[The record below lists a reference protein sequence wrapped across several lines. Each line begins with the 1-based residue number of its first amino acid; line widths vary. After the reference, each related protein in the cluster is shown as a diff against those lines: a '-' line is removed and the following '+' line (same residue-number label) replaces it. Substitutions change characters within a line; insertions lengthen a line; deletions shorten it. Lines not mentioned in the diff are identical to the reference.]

1 MMARL
6 PLSPLAWGIAAAL
19 IVAVPQLRFA
29 EFNSD
34 DYSHLAVLEGIEI
47 HRGMDSLHL
56 YVFLD
61 GSPDLV
67 ARRMAEGPTAWYSDP
82 SATIRFFR
90 PLSSA
95 LLALNHRIAGLEPLG
110 YAIHSLLWYLL
121 LIVLVSL
128 LYRRIFPTPSGG
140 GSHPGTYL
148 ALVMFALSSSNCSLV
163 MWSATR
169 WILISATFGL
179 AGLIAHLRWREEG
192 WMPGLPLSLLAFSA
206 AFLAGEASLSVL
218 AFLAAY
224 EIVGNPQPLRQRVTA
239 LLPPGL
245 LAAGYLLFYKGMGY
259 GSTSVRAYLDPFENP
274 AGFLVALPTK
284 VAAMLGEL
292 FLGIPSAPWFFP
304 AMRSGRAMAGL
315 AAGVLVTLFIYPCW
329 QRSARRQRRR
339 VLWMV
344 AGMLGS
350 LLPLAARAPNPHI
363 LLIPFVGGAFL
374 VSFAGCYWWRCA
386 RERLD
391 ARSGLAALAG
401 LGFAFALLIRPPFVW
416 FGFGP
421 GWRQAHDQLEQFHTQ
436 SIVSDV
442 LPGQKAVF
450 LNFNSWA
457 LEFHGYYYRKVMGL
471 PMPDAWWHLSRSPL
485 EHRYRRTG
493 ANTLELEVMNGGLAA
508 PALSRQGD
516 VRSLPGLEI
525 TILEMGPEG
534 ITRVRFEFDHEL
546 THSAYRFMVWRGGTL
561 ESAEVP
567 AVGGMLVVNQATTS

>member
-1 MMARL
+1 MSARL
-6 PLSPLAWGIAAAL
+6 PFPPLAWGIAAAL
-19 IVAVPQLRFA
+19 IIAVPQLRFA
-29 EFNSD
+29 EFNTD
-34 DYSHLAVLEGIEI
+34 DYSQLAVLEGLEI

-56 YVFLD
+56 YGFLD

-67 ARRMAEGPTAWYSDP
+67 ARRMAEGPTPWYSDP

-95 LLALNHRIAGLEPLG
+95 LMTLNHRIAGLEPIG

-121 LIVLVSL
+121 LIVLVGL

-140 GSHPGTYL
+140 GSHPGVYL
-148 ALVMFALSSSNCSLV
+148 ALVMFAVSSSNCTLV

-169 WILISATFGL
+169 WILISATLGL
-179 AGLIAHLRWREEG
+179 AGLMAHLRWREEG
-192 WMPGLPLSLLAFSA
+192 WTPGLPLSLLACSA

-218 AFLAAY
+218 AYVAAY
-224 EIVGNPQPLRQRVTA
+224 ELVGSAQPLKQRVTA

-245 LAAGYLLFYKGMGY
+245 LAAGYLLFYKGMSY
-259 GSTSVRAYLDPFENP
+259 GSTGVQAYLDPFENP
-274 AGFLVALPTK
+274 AGFLFALPTK

-304 AMRSGRAMAGL
+304 AMRSGRVMAGM
-315 AAGVLVTLFIYPCW
+315 AAAALVTLFIYPAW
-329 QRSARRQRRR
+329 QRSAVLQRRR
-339 VLWMV
+339 VVWMV
-344 AGMLGS
+344 VGMLGS

-374 VSFAGCYWWRCA
+374 VSFAGHYWWRRA

-391 ARSGLAALAG
+391 AHSGLAALAG
-401 LGFAFALLIRPPFVW
+401 LGFVFALLIRPPFVW

-421 GWRQAHDQLEQFHTQ
+421 GWQQAHDQLEQFHTQ
-436 SIVSDV
+436 SIVRDV

-471 PMPDAWWHLSRSPL
+471 PVPDAWWHLSRSPL
-485 EHRYRRTG
+485 EHRYRRTR
-493 ANTLELEVMNGGLAA
+493 ANTLELEVMNGGLVA
-508 PALSRQGD
+508 PLSSREGD

-525 TILEMGPEG
+525 TILEMGPQG

-546 THSAYRFMVWRGGTL
+546 THSAYRFMAWQEGAL
-561 ESAEVP
+561 ESAEIP
-567 AVGGMLVVNQATTS
+567 AVGGTLVVNQATAS

>member
-1 MMARL
+1 MSVRIPL
-6 PLSPLAWGIAAAL
+6 PPLAWGIAAAL
-19 IVAVPQLRFA
+19 SVALPQLRFA

-47 HRGMDSLHL
+47 HRGMDPLHL
-56 YVFLD
+56 YGFLD
-61 GSPDLV
+61 GSRDLV
-67 ARRMAEGPTAWYSDP
+67 ARRMAEGPTAWYADP

-95 LLALNHRIAGLEPLG
+95 LMTLNHRIAGLEPLG

-121 LIVLVSL
+121 LIVLVGL
-128 LYRRIFPTPSGG
+128 LYRRVFPTPSVG
-140 GSHPGTYL
+140 GSHPGIYL

-169 WILISATFGL
+169 WILISATLGL
-179 AGLIAHLRWREEG
+179 AGLTAHLKWREEG

-206 AFLAGEASLSVL
+206 ALLAGEAALSVL

-224 EIVGNPQPLRQRVTA
+224 ELVGNARPLKQRLTA

-245 LAAGYLLFYKGMGY
+245 LAAGYLLFYKAMGY
-259 GSTSVRAYLDPFENP
+259 GSTAVPAYLDPLENP
-274 AGFLVALPTK
+274 AGFLFALPTK

-304 AMRSGRAMAGL
+304 AMRSGRVIAGL
-315 AAGVLVTLFIYPCW
+315 AAAALATLFIYPSW
-329 QRSARRQRRR
+329 QSSPRRQRRR

-374 VSFAGCYWWRCA
+374 VSFAGGYWWRRA

-391 ARSGLAALAG
+391 ARSGLGALAG
-401 LGFAFALLIRPPFVW
+401 LGFVFALLVRPPFVW

-421 GWRQAHDQLEQFHTQ
+421 GWQQAHDQLEQFHTQ

-442 LPGQKAVF
+442 QPGQKAVF

-471 PMPDAWWHLSRSPL
+471 PVPDAWWHLSRSPL
-485 EHRYRRTG
+485 EQRYRRTA
-493 ANTLELEVMNGGLAA
+493 ANTLELEVISGGLVG
-508 PALSRQGD
+508 PALSSQGD
-516 VRSLPGLEI
+516 VHSLPGLEI
-525 TILEMGPEG
+525 TILETGSAG
-534 ITRVRFEFDHEL
+534 VTRVRFEFDHEL
-546 THSAYRFMVWRGGTL
+546 THSDYRFLAWRGGTL
-561 ESAEVP
+561 ESAEIP
-567 AVGGMLVVNQATTS
+567 AVGGTLVVNRSTRP